1 MTPKTK
7 ILVQSVDGVV
17 ILHISLSLDENIV
30 YDEVC
35 YDLLNFS
42 LHYVNSLSICLQ
54 FSCGWNEFFEFAQ
67 KFPSADNA
75 ELVIEQE
82 DNTKPEKLE
91 AFVDSIF
98 EASSSSTVA
107 MHSFL
112 LFRLREC
119 EKIQFR
125 RIFDIP
131 MLEEKVSE
139 GLLVFS
145 LLYLF

>member
-30 YDEVC
+30 YDE
-35 YDLLNFS
+35 
-42 LHYVNSLSICLQ
+42 
-54 FSCGWNEFFEFAQ
+54 FSCGWNEFFEFSQ
-67 KFPSADNA
+67 KFPSADNS

-125 RIFDIP
+125 RISDIP
-131 MLEEKVSE
+131 VLEEKVSE

-145 LLYLF
+145 LLYLFKFLALNLDRSIGV